1 MTVALGVDLFGE
13 PQITDL
19 QKMPHGLIAGATG
32 SGKSVFINSLL
43 VSLLYKASPSEVKLV
58 LIDPKAVEMAP
69 YHDLPIY

>member
-1 MTVALGVDLFGE
+1 
-13 PQITDL
+13 
-19 QKMPHGLIAGATG
+19 MPHGLIAGATG